1 MKDCFLI
8 ILLSIIVVCCNQTT
22 DRTNL
27 VWSEHERLELS
38 ENEILDTLYLT
49 VMDNSRSFVID
60 SLNRNPADFQ
70 YELLQIHENG
80 SYTIIVEL
88 YDKLDEVHEDSPFDD
103 STIYMRLNHYM
114 DLHFDSLGAFQ
125 YDTWIADTDDEL
137 KEAEKMLREF
147 EKEGS

>member
-1 MKDCFLI
+1 
-8 ILLSIIVVCCNQTT
+8 
-22 DRTNL
+22 
-27 VWSEHERLELS
+27 
-38 ENEILDTLYLT
+38 
-49 VMDNSRSFVID
+49 MDNSRSFVID